1 MKTNH
6 IKYTVY
12 LVMIGV
18 ASVLCSCQKD
28 FLKEEPIG
36 IPNSG
41 NLLVDKEGFESAVT
55 GLHIAARE
63 LFFYPDGSRM
73 NSFWLGTDV
82 ACTGDRG
89 LADFENYQTWLTPAQ
104 WSVEF
109 YWNWAYLDLI
119 PRANNILAYIDNPDI
134 FWESEEE
141 KNAIIAEARF
151 FRGYAYNMLANL
163 YGGVPIVDRIS
174 DSPRTDFVRST
185 RREVYEF
192 VREDL
197 EYASQWLPAEAPEDG
212 RIERGAAN
220 HLLTEVYISLE
231 DYEAAVASA
240 TAVIG
245 SPRYRL
251 MTERFGNY
259 TDRPGDVFADLF
271 KDENQNRSTTV
282 NTETIWAL
290 QFEFQTAGGTAG
302 GQKWYANGWLRAW
315 GPKWWDIR
323 DPDGNTGMEL
333 TTDSLG
339 RGVAWVRPTSY
350 FYNDIWKEDPSDM
363 RNSGYNIKR
372 KYYYNNPDSPYFG
385 QEVDPMAIQADTMVN
400 YYPMI
405 MKIEPQ
411 LFPEGESFGRAFKDT
426 YVMRLAE
433 TYLLRA
439 EAYWR
444 MGNSEMAAADINE
457 LRNRAHAKEVEPAEV
472 DLDYILDERAR
483 ELIIEEPRR
492 LTLNR
497 VGKLAERVRRYNPES
512 GSSVQDYHNL
522 FPIPLSAID
531 ANIDARLEQNP
542 GY

>member
-457 LRNRAHAKEVEPAEV
+457 LRNRAHATEVEPAEV